1 MEGYTFE
8 KMWVDLK
15 NGYQIYYRP
24 FPLSGSECLY
34 IFVKNKKQVLCYRI
48 CVKHSTILL
57 PIVDSSFQLPQS
69 LLQRSTRTG
78 NIQPH
83 KPFTFFAERR
93 SFIQSQVGFF
103 YKQAIQFLLI

>member
-1 MEGYTFE
+1 MLP
-8 KMWVDLK
+8 DLCK
-15 NGYQIYYRP
+15 A
-24 FPLSGSECLY
+24 FD
-34 IFVKNKKQVLCYRI
+34 KT
-48 CVKHSTILL
+48 STYFDGL
-57 PIVDSSFQLPQS
+57 FQLPQS

-93 SFIQSQVGFF
+93 SFIQSQVGIF